1 MFTEKTE
8 QEKRLLVETHTMEL
22 ARLQRGL
29 DLVTRSYTEYH
40 LNVHHRLREHHATMA
55 SSFDEVKA

>member
-8 QEKRLLVETHTMEL
+8 QEKILLVETHTMEL

-29 DLVTRSYTEYH
+29 DLVTRS
-40 LNVHHRLREHHATMA
+40 
-55 SSFDEVKA
+55 